1 MLKVLKYLVLSICHS
16 VGKIG
21 TMYKIVVDKARER
34 PNPIILNIPHH
45 IKRLTPSY

>member
-21 TMYKIVVDKARER
+21 TMHKIVVDKAREG
-34 PNPIILNIPHH
+34 IIAKTEGIIAKTDKN
-45 IKRLTPSY
+45 